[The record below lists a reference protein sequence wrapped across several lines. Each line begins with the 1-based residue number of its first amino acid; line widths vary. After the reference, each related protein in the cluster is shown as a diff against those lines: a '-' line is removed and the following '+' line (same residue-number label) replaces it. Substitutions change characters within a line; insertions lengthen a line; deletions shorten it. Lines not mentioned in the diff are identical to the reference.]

1 MVSFFTKV
9 IYNDFVKIITAI
21 RNNIGDNKN
30 FLSLDIE
37 TESNNPNSIS
47 EVAWCIFQKD
57 GTISKKKYYIVK
69 ENCEAN
75 TSDNLIIKPE
85 INTDNNLI
93 IKPEINTD
101 NNLIIKPEINTDNN
115 LIIKPENKDLNGISE
130 ALKNDLED
138 VHYIVSQRSD
148 IDQNLL
154 KILNFD
160 STKFVIM
167 KNNQVPKYGMIDV
180 TMLYSGIYL
189 TSHNLTLEQGLKNLN
204 IPYDN
209 LNNAGKAIHICFYFY
224 FYLLLLLLI
233 INY

>member
-75 TSDNLIIKPE
+75 TSD
-85 INTDNNLI
+85 
-93 IKPEINTD
+93 
-101 NNLIIKPEINTDNN
+101 NLIIKPEINTDNN

-224 FYLLLLLLI
+224 FYFYLLLLLLI

>member
-75 TSDNLIIKPE
+75 TSD
-85 INTDNNLI
+85 
-93 IKPEINTD
+93 
-101 NNLIIKPEINTDNN
+101 NLIIKPEINTDNN